1 MIIYTSEKVS
11 PYTYKVENPL
21 TGEFYIGYRSANKIP
36 SHLDLPIYKTSS
48 KIVKP
53 VFDKFTWVILA
64 EFANGEDAYDFEQQM
79 IYEEWG
85 NPLILNKRCYH
96 NGNKFV
102 LHSHTEETKSKMSV
116 AQKLRGPVSDET
128 RSKLSLSAKGRIP
141 HNKGKYSSEET
152 KEKLCDAWKLRG
164 PVSDE
169 TRSKLSLSA
178 KGRVVSDTHRN
189 NLSIA
194 LKGVPQIKAEC
205 PHCNKVGGISMMKRW
220 HFDNCK
226 LSKQ

>member
-128 RSKLSLSAKGRIP
+128 RSKLSLSAKGR
-141 HNKGKYSSEET
+141 
-152 KEKLCDAWKLRG
+152 
-164 PVSDE
+164 
-169 TRSKLSLSA
+169 
-178 KGRVVSDTHRN
+178 VVSDTHRN